1 MIAIDLGRCHLVKL
15 RVLRLLDGLEGL
27 HDTGTCMFIDHHWER
42 NATAAMVGLHR
53 LQLRI
58 DQVVAVKSAA
68 IFGPWRPRIETSVGI
83 GILTIGVISG
93 LFSFRL

>member
-27 HDTGTCMFIDHHWER
+27 HDTGTCMLIDHWER
-42 NATAAMVGLHR
+42 NAAAAMVGLHR

-68 IFGPWRPRIETSVGI
+68 IFGPWRSRVETSVGI
-83 GILTIGVISG
+83 GILTIGVVSG

>member
-1 MIAIDLGRCHLVKL
+1 VIAIDLGCCHLVKL

-27 HDTGTCMFIDHHWER
+27 NDTGTSVLIDHWER
-42 NATAAMVGLHR
+42 NAAAAMVGLHR

-83 GILTIGVISG
+83 GIFTIGVVSG